1 MLTPPRSSTPQRWP
15 HMWINQTL
23 GENLHG
29 KGQCT
34 ATRCS
39 RRHTGTHRTWRLASC
54 RTLGLTSPRTSR
66 LNCARSRATRA
77 DCARCPTPALSPR
90 SARSQ
95 CGAARSRASRR
106 RRPNPASHILGTY
119 GLVRDRFAQ
128 QSGIKKAGKLEQSPI
143 RPSLRCDTRKSGG
156 PEAASL
162 FSAARGAQRA

>member
-1 MLTPPRSSTPQRWP
+1 MVFMLTPPRSSTPQRWP

-66 LNCARSRATRA
+66 LNCARLAAELRGGGGVHLRGSATA
-77 DCARCPTPALSPR
+77 
-90 SARSQ
+90 
-95 CGAARSRASRR
+95 
-106 RRPNPASHILGTY
+106 NPASHILGTY

>member
-106 RRPNPASHILGTY
+106 RRRSSAWVSHSQPGLAHSRHLRLGQGPLRAAKRNKESRQARTEPNQAFAP
-119 GLVRDRFAQ
+119 VRY
-128 QSGIKKAGKLEQSPI
+128 
-143 RPSLRCDTRKSGG
+143 T
-156 PEAASL
+156 
-162 FSAARGAQRA
+162 